1 MESSPTEQGARRRF
15 RSISHNPRLMGGG
28 TPVDVTPAAA
38 SPTFSSGGDSATG
51 ADPRTQALAA
61 LDGTISRARHPSGL
75 VPPSSAQRGVTPS
88 SVTSGGDGS
97 GSGGGRRLRQA
108 SGPTTVANTAW
119 GTDNDRAAGQAD
131 RRPRQPSRQS
141 MVASV
146 IGGAAPSIGGTA
158 VARTRLASG
167 RSVRSGFSAV
177 GGGPALRADPA
188 DPIYKVTSEDTPES
202 LAKKVHAAGVG
213 ERQGGWERGRAGARV
228 GVGGVK
234 GSA

>member
-1 MESSPTEQGARRRF
+1 
-15 RSISHNPRLMGGG
+15 MGGG

-38 SPTFSSGGDSATG
+38 SPTLSSGGDSLTG
-51 ADPRTQALAA
+51 AADARTQALAA

-75 VPPSSAQRGVTPS
+75 VPASSAQRGLTPS
-88 SVTSGGDGS
+88 SATSGGDS
-97 GSGGGRRLRQA
+97 GGGGGRRLRQA
-108 SGPTTVANTAW
+108 SGPTTVVSSEWGANT
-119 GTDNDRAAGQAD
+119 DRAAGQAD

-146 IGGAAPSIGGTA
+146 IGGAAPSIGGGAA

-202 LAKKVHAAGVG
+202 LAKKA
-213 ERQGGWERGRAGARV
+213 
-228 GVGGVK
+228 
-234 GSA
+234 S